1 MDPKQRAHP
10 EREEEETTD
19 RKLRRPYERVS
30 SERFDS
36 LLEAQKQ
43 HDASL
48 AGLEASDAPNA
59 AMLGRLFGIT
69 RPTKDDVEAIENAL
83 SRIPLTI
90 SAATQKLLDVKQVRI
105 ENLETDN
112 EVLAEKLAEFERTRG
127 ELELRLS
134 NAESDIASL
143 RKQIEDLE
151 AR

>member
-1 MDPKQRAHP
+1 
-10 EREEEETTD
+10 
-19 RKLRRPYERVS
+19 
-30 SERFDS
+30 
-36 LLEAQKQ
+36 
-43 HDASL
+43 
-48 AGLEASDAPNA
+48 
-59 AMLGRLFGIT
+59 
-69 RPTKDDVEAIENAL
+69 
-83 SRIPLTI
+83 LTI

>member
-1 MDPKQRAHP
+1 
-10 EREEEETTD
+10 
-19 RKLRRPYERVS
+19 
-30 SERFDS
+30 
-36 LLEAQKQ
+36 
-43 HDASL
+43 
-48 AGLEASDAPNA
+48 
-59 AMLGRLFGIT
+59 MLGRPFGIT